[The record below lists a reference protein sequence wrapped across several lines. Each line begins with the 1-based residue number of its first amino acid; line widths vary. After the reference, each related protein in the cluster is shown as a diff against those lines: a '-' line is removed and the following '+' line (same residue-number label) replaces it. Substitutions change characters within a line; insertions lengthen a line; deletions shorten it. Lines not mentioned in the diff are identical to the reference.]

1 MHVQNNLIFGGL
13 SRLERSICILLEGF
27 LVRLASSGTVRQGE
41 HNNSSSEIYIM
52 YGYRVDQN
60 LKITTWYNS
69 ILP

>member
-41 HNNSSSEIYIM
+41 HNNSCKK
-52 YGYRVDQN
+52 VDEYDKANYVSLSQ
-60 LKITTWYNS
+60 
-69 ILP
+69 ILLL